1 MPEPMLAVF
10 SSIRFRNAPNT
21 SSIPGRGCL
30 GIHRT
35 QAHRATPPLL
45 QTRKLDCEP
54 MEAARIPSVPACLNE
69 PLLPR
74 GLDNAFAELLRARKE
89 HCPPIQQR
97 PGPRARM
104 PANGYIPRTLSASD
118 PMEPTSVAC
127 ALAGW
132 SCVGLFFYACEISLS
147 SSDYF

>member
-35 QAHRATPPLL
+35 QAHQATPPLL

-54 MEAARIPSVPACLNE
+54 MEAARIPAVPACLNE

-74 GLDNAFAELLRARKE
+74 GLGNAFAELLRARKE
-89 HCPPIQQR
+89 HNPPIQQQR
-97 PGPRARM
+97 GPRARM
-104 PANGYIPRTLSASD
+104 PASGHIPRTLCGSD
-118 PMEPTSVAC
+118 PREPASVADGLVDWQC
-127 ALAGW
+127 AR
-132 SCVGLFFYACEISLS
+132 LFFQA
-147 SSDYF
+147 